1 MPKFRIPVSWSVS
14 ATMTIEADNLED
26 ACTKAWDEDLPLA
39 DSDYVDNSFEVDSHW
54 AITVNDKMLPPNFD
68 G

>member
-1 MPKFRIPVSWSVS
+1 
-14 ATMTIEADNLED
+14 MTIEADNLED

-39 DSDYVDNSFEVDSHW
+39 DSNYVDDSFEVDSHW
-54 AITVNDKMLPPNFD
+54 AININDKMLPPNFD